1 MNTLATKLG
10 LLDDD
15 IKQEEKLFR
24 LCADLRSKILTPVD
38 GEFSWRYSEADLSA
52 DDALKADFRS
62 WPAFTDKTVWSKKQG
77 HTWFAAEVTVPE
89 AANQVWPWCLAQTV
103 VGVKVGHCRQSAASA
118 AAVSMSSGW

>member
-77 HTWFAAEVTVPE
+77 HTWFAAEVTVPPRNFFALSLE
-89 AANQVWPWCLAQTV
+89 LCARWRYARSKCLTATRRGTAARPP
-103 VGVKVGHCRQSAASA
+103 
-118 AAVSMSSGW
+118 